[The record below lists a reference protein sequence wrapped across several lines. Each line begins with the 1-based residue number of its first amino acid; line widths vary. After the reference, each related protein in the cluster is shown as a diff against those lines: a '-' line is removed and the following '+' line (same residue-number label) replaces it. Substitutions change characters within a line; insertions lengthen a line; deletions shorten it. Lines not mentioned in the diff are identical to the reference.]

1 MRGGGAREQV
11 LGAPG
16 GLGRAAGR
24 QKAPAGNCRGLRA
37 ELSPGRCEG
46 RVRLKELMV
55 LVPVVPGGLKRDE
68 DRWHWPAQD
77 KGKRGDRVTTCVIVL
92 EFLVTFF
99 P

>member
-1 MRGGGAREQV
+1 
-11 LGAPG
+11 
-16 GLGRAAGR
+16 
-24 QKAPAGNCRGLRA
+24 
-37 ELSPGRCEG
+37 
-46 RVRLKELMV
+46 MV